1 MLCTYDIY
9 FYGWMYYWAL
19 CLSTSLKLI
28 SVLSKKAW
36 QSNLC
41 IIIPIWESPRGPDT
55 KKYGSCA
62 KILSGSWHMSFP
74 GFWYKL
80 FGVLLQNHRGAAT
93 KPPGCC
99 YKNHRGP
106 MPGVSGY
113 QRRTLCSSEGLKVC
127 RIHISRGVLPA
138 RVSLIKFALSSP
150 ANSLPNCDVQAFGL
164 CTPNVM
170 QLLEHY
176 CRILR

>member
-9 FYGWMYYWAL
+9 VYGWMYYWAL

-62 KILSGSWHMSFP
+62 KILSGSWYMSFP

-106 MPGVSGY
+106 MPGVSGI
-113 QRRTLCSSEGLKVC
+113 QPLVVP
-127 RIHISRGVLPA
+127 GVPA
-138 RVSLIKFALSSP
+138 RVEV
-150 ANSLPNCDVQAFGL
+150 N
-164 CTPNVM
+164 
-170 QLLEHY
+170 LLYRVGHSWRGTLQRGQPQIY
-176 CRILR
+176 LNKMCHWSTF